1 MDIRVLKARLENAL
15 TNETSEE
22 YFREQIKA
30 IVDDINNEVE
40 VSDRTIDSGM
50 ISTVVDELRHYYFS
64 LLDEYG
70 AIPKTTNT
78 MVKRANVLD
87 DLTIT
92 LSKIINFMS
101 YAVTRNASSSDPSIQ
116 RICAIIKPEMES
128 YRKEM
133 YNLGTLMQNL
143 MLDKKIYL
151 EKLKERND
159 G

>member
-87 DLTIT
+87 ELTIT

-101 YAVTRNASSSDPSIQ
+101 YAITRNASSSDPSIQ

>member
-50 ISTVVDELRHYYFS
+50 IATVVDELRHYYFS

-87 DLTIT
+87 ELTIT